1 MLPPSALNRGPA
13 SQQLPAWDTAPLQG
27 RGLEPSKVVPGQEAA
42 ACPREAC
49 CPLPFVGSV
58 MTQERTRD
66 TGDPVDTG
74 EEGSLC
80 AAAPLLTPLG
90 DLSPRM
96 PPTHLMDRC
105 SPLCLLLAGVLSGV
119 GEAPD
124 WCCWRTLLP
133 RDIRSV

>member
-1 MLPPSALNRGPA
+1 MSPGGLLSPALC
-13 SQQLPAWDTAPLQG
+13 
-27 RGLEPSKVVPGQEAA
+27 GLSDDSREDEGHREP
-42 ACPREAC
+42 C
-49 CPLPFVGSV
+49 
-58 MTQERTRD
+58 
-66 TGDPVDTG
+66 G